1 MFQALFGLLHYNGNT
16 VTGLTQIYHKVRH
29 G

>member
-1 MFQALFGLLHYNGNT
+1 MINVKY
-16 VTGLTQIYHKVRH
+16 TGLTQIYHTSQANPS